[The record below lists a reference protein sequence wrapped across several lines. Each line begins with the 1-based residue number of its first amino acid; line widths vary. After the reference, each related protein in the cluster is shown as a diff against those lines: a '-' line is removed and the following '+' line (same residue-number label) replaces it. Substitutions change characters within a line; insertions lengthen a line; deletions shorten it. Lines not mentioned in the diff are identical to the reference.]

1 MGGPVPAVRL
11 KVVSEMARQ
20 LAERLLAALS
30 RVEQLYPTDLT
41 ATGDVPET
49 PDAPPAPPE
58 EEDRT

>member
-1 MGGPVPAVRL
+1 
-11 KVVSEMARQ
+11 MARQ

-49 PDAPPAPPE
+49 PDAPPAQPE